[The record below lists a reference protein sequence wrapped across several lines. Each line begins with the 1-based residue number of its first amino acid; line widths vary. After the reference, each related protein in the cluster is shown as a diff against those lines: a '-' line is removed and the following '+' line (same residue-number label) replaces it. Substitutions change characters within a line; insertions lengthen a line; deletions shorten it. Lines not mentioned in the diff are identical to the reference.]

1 MMTNT
6 TIYKAEK
13 YKKEYKGVFAGIY
26 NDFKQNAEKDY
37 HFELTPLEYDE
48 FIKSVENGLLEC
60 LILFEDNIPTGFLVY
75 TTLISEALELNII
88 HCIGSENINKKRRI
102 LLEKFIEINKKT
114 IKEKIVTYPMLG
126 KQSDFAN
133 DIKAY
138 GFKTINTSV
147 TAYNLKNILS
157 VTCLRECFVPELPK
171 DYMITDWKTI
181 YSRDLA
187 EIINQSF
194 KDTSDSLFDTRFT
207 TIKGCKDI
215 TDKITENIYG
225 EFLPSAT
232 KVLLYK
238 KHVAGICFANLTN
251 SEIANIPLV
260 AIQKKHRGKG
270 FGKIL
275 LKSVSENIIRC
286 AITYGWNLKEINATC
301 DCDNIASVRMYNAI
315 GFSEK
320 YSYPQACLLPNKS

>member
-1 MMTNT
+1 MTDT
-6 TIYKAEK
+6 MIYKAEK
-13 YKKEYKGVFAGIY
+13 YKKENKGIFAGVY
-26 NDFKQNAEKDY
+26 NDFKQKAQTDY
-37 HFELTPLEYDE
+37 LFELAPLEYDE
-48 FIKSVENGLLEC
+48 FIKSLENGLLEC

-88 HCIGSENINKKRRI
+88 HCIGNENINEKRKI
-102 LLEKFIEINKKT
+102 ILEKFIEINKKI
-114 IKEKIVTYPMLG
+114 IKEKTVTYPMLG
-126 KQSDFAN
+126 KQSDFEN
-133 DIKAY
+133 EIKAY
-138 GFKTINTSV
+138 GFKTIKTSV
-147 TAYNLKNILS
+147 TAYNLTNILS
-157 VTCLRECFVPELPK
+157 VTGLRECFVPELPK
-171 DYMITDWKTI
+171 DYTISDWKTI
-181 YSRDLA
+181 YSRDVA
-187 EIINQSF
+187 DIINQSF
-194 KDTSDSLFDTRFT
+194 KDSSDALFDTRFT

-232 KVLLYK
+232 KVLLFK

-301 DCDNIASVRMYNAI
+301 DFDNTASVKMYKAI
-315 GFSEK
+315 GFTEK
-320 YSYPQACLLPNKS
+320 YSYPQACLLPNKT